1 MQTRLFDPDDP
12 KVMSARQFEPV
23 AFVREGMDRYAQEQG
38 MGPLKDPSHTL
49 QNDHQRGFAQYL
61 AYRDALQAPGD
72 TPGAKESY
80 AAATEHIHRQYDF
93 MTRPVEHGGLGI
105 THEVTADDPYP
116 DSASMAADVR
126 DNRRIRTYAT
136 ATTNAGD
143 KQAPTLQA
151 FDNDTNDKL
160 RAVHDVFGHAAT
172 GRGFSRHGEE
182 AAYQL
187 HRQTFPTEALGAMTS
202 ELRGQN
208 SYLNYGPDAQF
219 PDVGSR
225 MVTMPDWTS
234 QVGPLPKQPKRKPQQ
249 YEQLRLDV

>member
-1 MQTRLFDPDDP
+1 MRLFDPDDP

-23 AFVREGMDRYAQEQG
+23 AFAREGLERYAKEQG
-38 MGPLKDPSHTL
+38 FGPLKDPHPSL
-49 QNDHQRGFAQYL
+49 QVNHQRGFAQYL
-61 AYRDALQAPGD
+61 AYRDALNAPGD

-80 AAATEHIHRQYDF
+80 AAATEHIQRQHEF
-93 MTRPVEHGGLGI
+93 MTRPVEQGGMGI
-105 THEVTADDPYP
+105 THEVVPHDPYP
-116 DSASMAADVR
+116 DSAAMAADLR
-126 DNRRIRTYAT
+126 ENRRIRTYAT
-136 ATTNAGD
+136 ATTAAGD

-187 HRQTFPTEALGAMTS
+187 HRQTFPAEALGAMTS

-225 MVTMPDWTS
+225 MVTMPDWTAGN
-234 QVGPLPKQPKRKPQQ
+234 GPLPKPKVPKRQPQGT
-249 YEQLRLDV
+249 QLSLGL

>member
-1 MQTRLFDPDDP
+1 MQTRLFNPDDP
-12 KVMSARQFEPV
+12 NVVSARQFEPV
-23 AFVREGMDRYAQEQG
+23 AFAREGLERYAKEQG
-38 MGPLKDPSHTL
+38 FGPIKDPSPQL
-49 QNDHQRGFAQYL
+49 QNDHERGFAQYL
-61 AYRDALQAPGD
+61 AYRDALNTPGD
-72 TPGAKESY
+72 TPGAKASY
-80 AAATEHIHRQYDF
+80 DAATEHIHRQYDF
-93 MTRPVEHGGLGI
+93 MTRPQEQGGLGV
-105 THEVTADDPYP
+105 THEVVAHDPYP
-116 DSASMAADVR
+116 DPVSMADDLR
-126 DNRRIRTYAT
+126 TNRRIRTYAT

-160 RAVHDVFGHAAT
+160 RAIHDVFGHAAT

-182 AAYQL
+182 ASYQL
-187 HRQTFPTEALGAMTS
+187 HRQSFPPEALGAMTS

-225 MVTMPDWTS
+225 KITMPDWTAE
-234 QVGPLPKQPKRKPQQ
+234 VGPLPKQPKRKPQQ